1 MSDGMMIERLTA
13 AVIEQLHRQ
22 GKMLGVTV
30 EDNGETV
37 RIDGPWLVKPIVRA
51 LLKAMHEPT
60 EAMITAAAEDAGVWS
75 DRQQND
81 DAEYYATPH
90 AAWTTMI
97 DAALVEEE

>member
-1 MSDGMMIERLTA
+1 MSDGTMIERLTA

-22 GKMLGVTV
+22 GKMLGVAV

-37 RIDGPWLVKPIVRA
+37 QIDGSWLVKPIVRA
-51 LLKAMHEPT
+51 VLIAMHEPT

-75 DRQQND
+75 AREQND

-90 AAWTTMI
+90 ATWTTMI
-97 DAALVEEE
+97 DAALAEDE